1 MNLKELLF
9 NHLTQV
15 MTTTPMTAKE
25 EKVWKSLNLPYS
37 LRVLT
42 ILFFIVSFIAGFS
55 CWACLVFLKKR
66 NNRNHYNHELQSIST
81 ITNENSTVPSNPS
94 EINNQ
99 YTSFSMPV
107 SQAAQSESVQTNDQS
122 RRKSSRSKIPIS
134 FYGVSTK

>member
-15 MTTTPMTAKE
+15 ITTTPVASKE
-25 EKVWKSLNLPYS
+25 EKVWDSFYLPYS
-37 LRVLT
+37 LKVLT
-42 ILFFIVSFIAGFS
+42 ILFFIISFIAGFS
-55 CWACLVFLKKR
+55 CWACLVFFKKR

-81 ITNENSTVPSNPS
+81 ITNENTTVPLNPS
-94 EINNQ
+94 EIMNQ
-99 YTSFSMPV
+99 YASFSLSV
-107 SQAAQSESVQTNDQS
+107 SQAAESETVHANDQS